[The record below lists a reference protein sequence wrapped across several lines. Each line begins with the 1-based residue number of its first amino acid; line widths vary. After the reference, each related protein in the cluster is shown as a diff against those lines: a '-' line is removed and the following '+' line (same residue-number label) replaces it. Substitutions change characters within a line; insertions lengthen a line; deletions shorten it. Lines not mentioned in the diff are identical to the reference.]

1 MDIVEENIIVAQLSD
16 EEKGDYFTL
25 YNIGD
30 NKDILLMSW
39 VGEDLGPER
48 AGKAFK
54 IIEETLQEDKPT
66 TLIGDIR
73 KLKSDWRYLIQ
84 DFIDT
89 HIPYYKS
96 KGVKK
101 LIHVYPQEERTKLAS
116 FIIQANQL
124 EFKGVTF
131 KLFDQLDDA
140 YSWAESN

>member
-1 MDIVEENIIVAQLSD
+1 MDIVEDKIIISQLSD
-16 EEKGDYFTL
+16 EEKGDFFTL
-25 YNIGD
+25 YQKGD
-30 NKDILLMSW
+30 NKDILVMTW

-48 AGKAFK
+48 AGKALK
-54 IIEETLQEDKPT
+54 IIEKRLEEDKPT
-66 TLIGDIR
+66 ALIGDIR
-73 KLKSDWRYLIQ
+73 KLKSDWTYLIQ

-101 LIHVYPQEERTKLAS
+101 LVHVYPPEERTKLAS

-124 EFKGVTF
+124 KFKGVTF
-131 KLFDQLDDA
+131 KLFDQLEDA